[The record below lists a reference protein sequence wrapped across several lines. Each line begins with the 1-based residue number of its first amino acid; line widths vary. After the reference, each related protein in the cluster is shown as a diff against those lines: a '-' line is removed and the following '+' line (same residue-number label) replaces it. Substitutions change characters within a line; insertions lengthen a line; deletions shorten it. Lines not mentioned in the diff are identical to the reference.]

1 MKSIRNQSIVDKN
14 VMCDHFSKI
23 ASNYRMVRTT
33 DTKPILHIKNR
44 LNEKTGLSIADVGCG
59 MEDIH

>member
-1 MKSIRNQSIVDKN
+1 MRDTKNELTVDKKI
-14 VMCDHFSKI
+14 MYDHFSKI
-23 ASNYRMVRTT
+23 ASKYRTVRTT

-44 LNEKTGLSIADVGCG
+44 LNEKPELTLQMWVVG